1 MSTHK
6 DDHDSDA
13 TTKRDNLFGKEL
25 VYGILAIV
33 VLGVLYIMISNYL
46 DRRAHGAAQRE
57 YNPAQRARDAAKQVC
72 YKAQRERV
80 TVSTYEPSQF
90 HQNECVICLQD
101 FANTQTYHTLSCG
114 YILCEECISQVLLN
128 YDKCLICRV
137 KILN

>member
-1 MSTHK
+1 
-6 DDHDSDA
+6 
-13 TTKRDNLFGKEL
+13 

-33 VLGVLYIMISNYL
+33 VLGVLYIIIRNYL
-46 DRRAHGAAQRE
+46 DRWARDASQRE
-57 YNPAQRARDAAKQVC
+57 YDASQRPHDAAKQVR

-90 HQNECVICLQD
+90 HQNECVICLQE
-101 FANTQTYHTLSCG
+101 FANTQTYRTLSCG